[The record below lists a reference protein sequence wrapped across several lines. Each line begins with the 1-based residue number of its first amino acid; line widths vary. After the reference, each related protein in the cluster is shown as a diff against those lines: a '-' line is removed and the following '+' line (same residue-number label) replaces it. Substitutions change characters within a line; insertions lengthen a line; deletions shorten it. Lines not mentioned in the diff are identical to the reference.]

1 MLAALLYTF
10 TMQANTIKQNLK
22 RYLSFGALFI
32 AGPIFFMTTNPES
45 LPLPLLVLPFIWLF
59 AVLFTVAWLLLGTK
73 ESIQRK
79 KAVLIAGSVA
89 TIPVLLAV
97 FQSIHQLSVRDVL
110 LSVGLVMLA
119 AVYMLRADFIK

>member
-1 MLAALLYTF
+1 
-10 TMQANTIKQNLK
+10 MQANILK
-22 RYLSFGALFI
+22 RSLKKYALI
-32 AGPIFFMTTNPES
+32 VALYAAGPIFFMSTNPES

-59 AVLFTVAWLLLGTK
+59 AVLFTATWLLLSAS

-79 KAVLIAGSVA
+79 KAVMIAGCVA
-89 TIPVLLAV
+89 SIPVLLAV

-110 LSVGLVMLA
+110 LSVGLVLLA